1 MTNAQKVIKYLSI
14 AFAFYLII
22 SLCYIFFSVFNI
34 ISDSNENKEDN
45 YKIIELTRDF
55 DNINIE
61 LTMTSLDI
69 KTGDKFKI
77 ETNNEYISIKEN
89 NNKITI
95 KEKANLKV
103 NKNYKLNITLPDK
116 FFNKVRINNG
126 AGKVAVN
133 GLSSDDIDFDF
144 GAGKVLINKLVADNI
159 NMDTGAGSVKITNSN
174 LNDLDLNIGIG
185 ELYLTGYIKGNNKID
200 SGIGKVN
207 IKLLDNKDNYTFKV
221 SKGIGKVVINDKEIS
236 DDETIGEGNNL
247 INIDG
252 GIGNIKIL
260 TN

>member
-34 ISDSNENKEDN
+34 VSDSNENKEDN
-45 YKIIELTRDF
+45 YKITELTRDF
-55 DNINIE
+55 DNINID
-61 LTMTSLDI
+61 LSITSLDI

-116 FFNKVRINNG
+116 TFNKVRINNG
-126 AGKVAVN
+126 AGKVN
-133 GLSSDDIDFDF
+133 IDRLSSDDIDFDF
-144 GAGKVLINKLVADNI
+144 GAGKVLINNLTADEI
-159 NMDTGAGSVKITNSN
+159 DMDTGAGSVKITNSN
-174 LNDLDLNIGIG
+174 LDDLDLNIGIG
-185 ELYLTGYIKGNNKID
+185 ELYLTGYLKGNSKID
-200 SGIGKVN
+200 SGIGKVS

-221 SKGIGKVVINDKEIS
+221 SKGIGKVDINNNSIN